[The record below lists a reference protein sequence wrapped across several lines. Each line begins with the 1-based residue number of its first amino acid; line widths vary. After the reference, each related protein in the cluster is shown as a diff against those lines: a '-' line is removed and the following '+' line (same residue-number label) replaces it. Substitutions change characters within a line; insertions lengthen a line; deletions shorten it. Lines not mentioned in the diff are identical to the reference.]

1 MNLTFEFNI
10 LIPQKLHLLTL
21 PKNTKKK
28 LLPTHPRPLQSLF
41 RILQLLFEL
50 MKLVII
56 VNVLLQQLRLRNLG
70 LGKNSEPDL
79 SLHHPHNFVNV
90 IQFVL
95 ARHIVTIVKICPPN
109 ISQEVVPREFLLNW
123 NRYCMPSGLFIIPF
137 LPRLEF
143 RVHELNFKLTN
154 NCPTTDQL
162 LGRQTELNFFNQ
174 AHS

>member
-21 PKNTKKK
+21 LKNTKKK

-70 LGKNSEPDL
+70 LRKNSEPDL

-90 IQFVL
+90 I
-95 ARHIVTIVKICPPN
+95 
-109 ISQEVVPREFLLNW
+109 
-123 NRYCMPSGLFIIPF
+123 
-137 LPRLEF
+137 
-143 RVHELNFKLTN
+143 
-154 NCPTTDQL
+154 
-162 LGRQTELNFFNQ
+162 
-174 AHS
+174 